1 MLMALQALYLPTNN
15 FIIHVC
21 KQITKESSKVTKIA
35 VGVLLGIMIFGMF
48 IVGYDQGHLFNLAQ
62 GDQAFDTMWMHEFY
76 HDMGHSAG
84 FPCH

>member
-1 MLMALQALYLPTNN
+1 MS
-15 FIIHVC
+15 IS
-21 KQITKESSKVTKIA
+21 KQITKEISKVPKIA

-48 IVGYDQGHLFNLAQ
+48 IVGYDQGHLFSLVQ

-76 HDMGHSAG
+76 HDMRHSAG